1 MTFTTIMAR
10 TMLVTC
16 AVSGMF
22 PALGAEA
29 IQAGAQID
37 YGPHALF
44 PDRWKQLGQDTKLH
58 PWVGRD
64 VVVLTTRADLDGA
77 TMGAFLSQLD
87 AGWRHYARTTG
98 QSPAARG
105 LVDGKP
111 TIAAVPDGRLTC
123 GLGCGAIGVTGVE
136 VAGFYD
142 HDYPLVQKTARAI
155 PHLYFYEMG
164 RNYYVFA
171 DRHSSFITGF
181 AVFMRY
187 SCMDAVGCEDVEPD
201 LRTAIERAEATYAEG
216 RVDFLRAFTM
226 QGGLGE
232 KEPRLE
238 GFAGPSDQPVLY
250 ASAMLKLRRDHGGDA
265 WTARFFRALMQCPAT
280 PATDRAGALA
290 QSRSWLVAAS
300 VAARRDLCDTF
311 VDRWRLPMGK
321 ACRDAMAAQDWA
333 SDTCDAGRIV
343 AGLPADGT
351 E

>member
-1 MTFTTIMAR
+1 MTFTTIIAR

-16 AVSGMF
+16 AAAGMF
-22 PALGAEA
+22 PALGVEA
-29 IQAGAQID
+29 IRAGAQID

-44 PDRWKQLGQDTKLH
+44 PDRWKQFGHDTKLH
-58 PWVGRD
+58 TWVGQD
-64 VVVLTTRADLDGA
+64 VVLLTTSADLDGT
-77 TMGAFLSQLD
+77 TMGWFLEQLD

-98 QSPAARG
+98 QSPVARG

-142 HDYPLVQKTARAI
+142 HDYPLVQRTARAI

-164 RNYYVFA
+164 RNYYVFG

-201 LRTAIERAEATYAEG
+201 LRATIERAEAVYAEG
-216 RVDFLRAFTM
+216 GMDFLRAFTM
-226 QGGLGE
+226 QGGLRE

-265 WTARFFRALMQCPAT
+265 WTTRFFRALMQCPAT
-280 PATDRAGALA
+280 PATSRDGALA

-321 ACRDAMAAQDWA
+321 ACRSAMAAQDWA
-333 SDTCDAGRIV
+333 SDTCDAGRIL
-343 AGLPADGT
+343 ASLPADGA